1 MEPFAIFDFTPI
13 TGAIVLAGIL
23 FMVLFGRMLL
33 PVRSSG
39 SLAAGASAGTPYEME
54 AHLFTTTIPIH
65 SPLIGC
71 TLAESRLGSALYLS
85 VVAIQRN
92 GQMILSPGP
101 AERLQVHDTLIVHGQ
116 PEHLRR
122 FHGSHHLQ
130 VASMEELG
138 DRVDQ
143 CLQMIEGQVHKGS
156 SLEGKTLAEIGLR
169 REYQVHVLTLVAEN
183 QNRITDVR
191 GHRLEAGDRL
201 VLQGSGPVLNQIS
214 ELGFLERIK
223 SVSPDDAAAL
233 AGEGKHLMCVGV
245 PEGSVLADRDLVEG
259 RMGHAFG
266 LTVVGILRGEEW
278 VCVPSPHE
286 KIVAGDLLLLQGSVK
301 DLEVLEGL
309 QDLEVNAQSKGL
321 MAELES
327 QQIGITEVLL
337 SPRTTLVGRTLSDL
351 RFREHYGVSV
361 LALWR
366 KGRPRRTGL
375 QDMPLKFGDALLVYG
390 QRQSLEAVAKDP
402 DFLVLDQSATQAPA
416 LQKAPIAIFIMLS
429 VLVSAIS
436 GLVPISI
443 AAVTGASLMVLAGCL
458 SIEAA
463 YRAIDWRVVFLT
475 ASMLPL
481 GMAVQKTGVAPDCG
495 PKSHRHGGG
504 HGAQVDCCG
513 TFHCHCSWNPGD
525 SHGSAG
531 GAHGAGGPEYGVHPG
546 DITASLDDD
555 HCHFGICKLCQ
566 PGVSSGPPAGNG
578 SRRISIHGLCES
590 GGAGHHYRAVGVR
603 VAAPGFLAGL
613 IRFPNQGILKKSYLA
628 QSLSV
633 RREKNLSAFASLR
646 DEKYFGHEFFIGAT
660 SCKTAVKSFHITHS
674 NLI

>member
-1 MEPFAIFDFTPI
+1 
-13 TGAIVLAGIL
+13 
-23 FMVLFGRMLL
+23 
-33 PVRSSG
+33 
-39 SLAAGASAGTPYEME
+39 
-54 AHLFTTTIPIH
+54 
-65 SPLIGC
+65 
-71 TLAESRLGSALYLS
+71 
-85 VVAIQRN
+85 
-92 GQMILSPGP
+92 
-101 AERLQVHDTLIVHGQ
+101 
-116 PEHLRR
+116 
-122 FHGSHHLQ
+122 
-130 VASMEELG
+130 MEELG

-191 GHRLEAGDRL
+191 DHRLAAGDRL
-201 VLQGSGPVLNQIS
+201 VLQGSGPALNQIS
-214 ELGFLERIK
+214 ELGLLERIK
-223 SVSPDDAAAL
+223 PVSPDDAAAL
-233 AGEGKHLMCVGV
+233 AGEGTHLMCVGV

-259 RMGHAFG
+259 RLGHAFG

-337 SPRTTLVGRTLSDL
+337 SPRTTLVGRTLADL

-402 DFLVLDQSATQAPA
+402 DFLVLDQSATQTPA

-481 GMAVQKTGVAPDCG
+481 GVAVQKTGVAQI
-495 PKSHRHGGG
+495 
-504 HGAQVDCCG
+504 A
-513 TFHCHCSWNPGD
+513 
-525 SHGSAG
+525 
-531 GAHGAGGPEYGVHPG
+531 
-546 DITASLDDD
+546 
-555 HCHFGICKLCQ
+555 
-566 PGVSSGPPAGNG
+566 
-578 SRRISIHGLCES
+578 
-590 GGAGHHYRAVGVR
+590 
-603 VAAPGFLAGL
+603 
-613 IRFPNQGILKKSYLA
+613 A
-628 QSLSV
+628 QSLIAMVGDMGPRWIVAALFIVTVLGTQVIPTAALVVLMVPVALNTAST
-633 RREKNLSAFASLR
+633 LGISPHLLMMTIAISASASFASPVSHPAHLLVMGPGGYQFM
-646 DEKYFGHEFFIGAT
+646 DY
-660 SCKTAVKSFHITHS
+660 VKVGVPVTIIALLVSVWLLPVFWPA
-674 NLI
+674 